1 MMPLTSLLWRLR
13 ALVGRRRSDA
23 ELDEEIETHLSLI
36 ADDEVRRG
44 ISRTDATFK
53 ARAAF
58 GGVANVKETYRDQR
72 GLPFLETLAQDL
84 RFAVRGLRRNPAFA
98 STAII
103 TLALGIGANTAIFSL
118 IDALMLRTLPVERPH
133 ELIRLHTVG
142 PRNIDDNFSYAAL
155 RQFQVGAAHVVDV
168 LGASA
173 TRGIRATVDGESE
186 LLNRKSVSGNYFA
199 VLGVPAAAGRMLTNG
214 DDDAGAGPRAIVISH
229 RYWTRRFGQDHRAI
243 GRTVTIGPTVF
254 TIAGVAAPG
263 FLGETVGEAPDVW
276 TPLTADVGRPA
287 DVWTGHSTTWLR
299 LVARRRPSTTVDDA
313 HAALE
318 PIFTTIT
325 HETAA
330 ATKIASFRNQA
341 LQSRLGIDEG
351 SRGYSPVRERLGGPL
366 YVLMAV
372 VGLVLLIACANVANL
387 LLARAAARAR
397 EMSLR
402 VALGAGRFRLIRQL
416 LVESLLLSAAGGAL
430 GLVVGVWA
438 AGGLLALASKTP
450 LPLRLDVRPDMRMLA
465 FTAFVSFATAIVF
478 GLLPALRSARSNL
491 VPALKNAS
499 ALSMRRR
506 GFRLGKSLVIGQ
518 IAVSLVLLVA
528 AALFVR
534 SLMNLRSIDLGFNP
548 DHVLVLRVD
557 MSSAGAKVPLDERR
571 NIYARV
577 IERAGS
583 VPGVRG
589 ASVSVVGLLSAN
601 NWGNRITVEGR
612 TAPPDEPERT
622 FANAISPRYFEVMGM
637 QILRGRPFSHA
648 DRANA
653 PPVAVVNET
662 FARQFFNDPSP
673 IGRRVGLGAPA
684 TIMMEIIGVVSDA
697 KYSSMRE
704 SAVPMLYV
712 PLTQYDGQLPGQ
724 LQVRT
729 AADPAAL
736 AAQLRR
742 ELGSVDGRMAIVDVM
757 EMQDAVD
764 ASLIGE
770 TLIAKLSSLFG
781 LLALLLSAVGLY
793 GVVAYMS
800 AQRSVEIGIRMALGA
815 DHRSVVWLVLRQVL
829 MLVVGGML
837 LGAPVAFFASRLVAN
852 QLYGMT
858 PNDPVTLVIAV
869 AVLCTVAVVAGC
881 IPARKAAKVN
891 PIVALRAD

>member
-1 MMPLTSLLWRLR
+1 MMPLRSLVSRLR
-13 ALVGRRRSDA
+13 ALVLRRRRDN
-23 ELDEEIETHLSLI
+23 ELDEEIQTHLSLI
-36 ADDEVRRG
+36 AEDEMRRG
-44 ISRTDATFK
+44 LSRADAT
-53 ARAAF
+53 ARAKAAF

-72 GLPFLETLAQDL
+72 GLPVLETFLQDA
-84 RFAVRGLRRNPAFA
+84 RFAFRGLRKNPAFA
-98 STAII
+98 ATAIL
-103 TLALGIGANTAIFSL
+103 TLGLGIGANTAIFSL
-118 IDALMLRTLPVERPH
+118 IDALMLRRLPVERPH
-133 ELIRLHTVG
+133 ELIRLKTIG
-142 PRNIDDNFSYAAL
+142 QRGTDDNFSYSAL
-155 RQFQVGAAHVVDV
+155 RQFREGGAHVVDI
-168 LGASA
+168 LAANA
-173 TRGIRATVDGESE
+173 TRSIRATVDGEPE
-186 LLNRKSVSGNYFA
+186 LVNRKSVSGNYFA
-199 VLGVPAAAGRMLTNG
+199 VLGVPATAGRILTAA
-214 DDDAGAGPRAIVISH
+214 DDNAGGPAVTVISH

-263 FLGETVGEAPDVW
+263 FLGETVGEAPDIW

-299 LVARRRPSTTVDDA
+299 LFGRRRPTTTVDDA
-313 HAALE
+313 RAALE
-318 PIFTTIT
+318 PIFTTMT
-325 HETAA
+325 HEMAA

-341 LQSRLGIDEG
+341 LQSRLGIEEG
-351 SRGYSPVRERLGGPL
+351 SRGFSPVRERLGDPL
-366 YVLMAV
+366 YVLMAI

-402 VALGAGRFRLIRQL
+402 VALGAGRLRLIRQL
-416 LVESLLLSAAGGAL
+416 LVESLLLSVLGGGVGLLL
-430 GLVVGVWA
+430 GLWG
-438 AGGLLALASKTP
+438 AGSLVALASNTP
-450 LPLRLDVRPDMRMLA
+450 LPLRFDVHLNMRMLA

-478 GLLPALRSARSNL
+478 GLLPALRSARPNL
-491 VPALKNAS
+491 VPALKDAP
-499 ALSMRRR
+499 ALNMRRS
-506 GFRLGKSLVIGQ
+506 GFRLGRSLVIGQ
-518 IAVSLVLLVA
+518 IALSLVLLVGA
-528 AALFVR
+528 GLFVR

-548 DHVLVLRVD
+548 DRVLVLRAD
-557 MSSAGAKVPLDERR
+557 ISAAGSKLPLDERR
-571 NIYARV
+571 NIYARA
-577 IERAGS
+577 IERAER

-589 ASVSVVGLLSAN
+589 ASLSVVGLLSDN

-612 TAPPDEPERT
+612 TAPSDEPERT
-622 FANAISPRYFEVMGM
+622 FANAISPGYFEVTGM
-637 QILRGRPFSHA
+637 QVLRGRPFSDA

-684 TIMMEIIGVVSDA
+684 KIMMEIIGVVSDA

-704 SAVPMLYV
+704 SAAPMLYV
-712 PLTQYDGQLPGQ
+712 PFTQYDGQLLGQ

-736 AAQLRR
+736 ASQLRR
-742 ELGSVDGRMAIVDVM
+742 ELGSVDGRMAVVDVM

-764 ASLIGE
+764 ASLLGE

-781 LLALLLSAVGLY
+781 VLALLLSAVGLY

-800 AQRSVEIGIRMALGA
+800 AQRTVEIGIRMAMGA

-829 MLVVGGML
+829 ILVLAGIGV
-837 LGAPVAFFASRLVAN
+837 GAPAAFFVSRLVGS

-858 PNDPVTLVIAV
+858 PHDPVAIVLSVVTLS
-869 AVLCTVAVVAGC
+869 TVALVAGC
-881 IPARKAAKVN
+881 IPARRASKVN
-891 PIVALRAD
+891 PIVALRAE